1 MTLTIEKE
9 KLLLVEGQ
17 DEVSVF
23 SELLNILAITD
34 IQIIEC
40 GGNIQLKS
48 KFPALV
54 KSFGFADVK
63 SYAIV
68 QDADNS
74 FAGTLSRVQAL
85 LKTCGEPV
93 PVSAEVF
100 VEKNA
105 RRVGIF
111 ILPRHGA
118 TGMLE
123 DLYLDT
129 LAGSSVLECVDSC
142 VEELRAKC
150 PPTNQKGHYGI
161 SQNTAKVRTLGTF
174 MATAVPHNR
183 LGIAAKDGYWNLT
196 HGAMNALTAF
206 VKQI

>member
-1 MTLTIEKE
+1 MTITIEKE

-17 DEVSVF
+17 DEISVF
-23 SELLNILAITD
+23 GELLNILEITD

-54 KSFGFADVK
+54 KSSGFADVK

-68 QDADNS
+68 QDADTS
-74 FAGTLSRVQAL
+74 FSGTLSRVQAL
-85 LKTCGEPV
+85 LKKSGEPV
-93 PVSAEVF
+93 PVSAEIF

-111 ILPRHGA
+111 ILPGNGA

-123 DLYLDT
+123 DLYLNT
-129 LAGSSVLECVDSC
+129 LAGSLVLECVDLYLG
-142 VEELRAKC
+142 ELLAKC
-150 PPTNQKGHYGI
+150 PPTIEKGQFGV
-161 SQNTAKVRTLGTF
+161 SQNTAKVRTLGTL
-174 MATAVPHNR
+174 MATSVPHNR

-196 HGAMNALTAF
+196 HGAMGALTAF